1 MEYEKKQK
9 HLEFLIKDEEE
20 AIEGYA
26 KVIKDL
32 GAEDDDLGELTEIM
46 QEEIRHKYQ
55 LTRMLN
61 ATKVEKTDHN
71 APVSDYYK
79 GE

>member
-20 AIEGYA
+20 AIEGYS

-61 ATKVEKTDHN
+61 AIKVEKTDHD
-71 APVSDYYK
+71 ATYYK